1 MIIHLPI
8 AENRVAQFA
17 ARFERQ
23 PVGGIVWFRNDWS
36 GGLPVTEAEMND
48 LIVRHAAIVQRT
60 RTAMNWWL
68 VIAFAIAIAVVFARR
83 GDVPNW
89 WGGALFVLPLPW
101 VFYEW
106 WRAER
111 LPVTL
116 TQGRRPIAPA
126 RGLIEGA
133 GARLAALPLMVPL
146 AMVVVGSLLLV
157 QLWRGAHLASDPWAT
172 GTGFGVI
179 VFGLGILG
187 LRVSRR

>member
-8 AENRVAQFA
+8 VENRIAQFA

-23 PVGGIVWFRNDWS
+23 PVGGIVWFKNDWS
-36 GGLPVTEAEMND
+36 GGLPVSEAEMND
-48 LIVRHAAIVQRT
+48 LIARHAAILHRAQR
-60 RTAMNWWL
+60 AMRWWL
-68 VIAFAIAIAVVFARR
+68 PIAVVLIIALVVAT
-83 GDVPNW
+83 GGEVSNW

-101 VFYEW
+101 VFYQW
-106 WRAER
+106 WRAHR

-133 GARLAALPLMVPL
+133 GARLAALPLMIPL
-146 AMVVVGSLLLV
+146 AMIVIGTLLLV
-157 QLWRGAHLASDPWAT
+157 QLWRAVHLASEPLST
-172 GTGFGVI
+172 GIGFGVI

-187 LRVSRR
+187 IRVSRR